1 MSTVIKVAGLDPS
14 LSNLGICY
22 ADLVYENGVWRPV
35 ITELILQETK
45 PDKNKQVRKN
55 SDDVRRARELVH
67 AIRGVEE
74 VTHMIFAEVPVGSQS
89 ARAMASYGISVGT
102 LAVIDRPLIQVDPNS
117 VKMVATGIR
126 TASKNQMIDAAMSEQ
141 PGAPWLT
148 RGGKPLG
155 KNEHLADAYFA
166 IKAGLKTDQ
175 FKGMAAMMQQRPVAG

>member
-35 ITELILQETK
+35 ITELILQQTK
-45 PDKNKQVRKN
+45 PGKIKQVRKN
-55 SDDVRRARELVH
+55 SDDVERARELVH

-74 VTHMIFAEVPVGSQS
+74 VASIVFAEVPFGSQS
-89 ARAMASYGISVGT
+89 ARAMASYGVSVA
-102 LAVIDRPLIQVDPNS
+102 LMAMIDRPLVQVDPNS
-117 VKMVATGIR
+117 VKMVATGTN
-126 TASKNQMIDAAMSEQ
+126 TATKNQMIDAAMSEA
-141 PGAPWLT
+141 PTAPWLL
-148 RGGKPLG
+148 RSGRPVL
-155 KNEHLADAYFA
+155 KNEHLADAYFT